1 MQKYIFRIISL
12 TLIIAL
18 ILSFVG
24 INGSVIADSA
34 IAISSKE
41 DFNNIRN
48 NLSGDYYLTC
58 DIEFSSS
65 DFASG
70 GAYYN
75 SGKCFVPIGDGKT
88 PFTGTF
94 DGNGYTISGIKIAV
108 SGYVYSM
115 TVKAVSTEAAVASDD
130 GWTGDYIINPSN
142 PKLNVSPAVGVF
154 GNNKGTI
161 KNVNIEDC
169 TISAR
174 SSNNATL
181 YVGGIAGHNN
191 GDIRNCS
198 VNNTVNGDTN
208 SYIGGITGYQSG
220 GNIKNCYVL
229 GKIESEGVY
238 GGVAGAVAGGT
249 VSECYTD
256 VKFTGTAV
264 ANFALIDIAVLSA
277 NSIKNCYYVFDTELD
292 GIGERISTV
301 NAKNYKSYIN
311 FDFTNTWYMSGAH
324 RRPALKNSKAQ
335 DVTTGDLNNNKIV
348 DLEDVVLL
356 AQYVANWD
364 TELHS
369 EVANVDFN
377 FTLDGEDIVD
387 LQDVIYLAQYAA
399 GWNTAILY

>member
-1 MQKYIFRIISL
+1 MHKYIFRIISL

-24 INGSVIADSA
+24 INGSVVADSA

-58 DIEFSSS
+58 DIEFSLS

-115 TVKAVSTEAAVASDD
+115 TVKAVGTEVAVASDD
-130 GWTGDYIINPSN
+130 GWTGDYIINPNN

-181 YVGGIAGHNN
+181 YIGGIAGHNN
-191 GDIRNCS
+191 GDIFNCS
-198 VNNTVNGDTN
+198 VKNTVNGDTK

-238 GGVAGAVAGGT
+238 GGVAGAVADGIA
-249 VSECYTD
+249 SECYSE
-256 VKFTGTAV
+256 VMFTGTGAACFGQV
-264 ANFALIDIAVLSA
+264 DYYIQNYGMVRE
-277 NSIKNCYYVFDTELD
+277 CYYISDIELSGFGD
-292 GIGERISTV
+292 RLSTI
-301 NAKNYKSYIN
+301 NAKDPDYYLN
-311 FDFTNTWYMSGAH
+311 FDYRYTWYMSGAR
-324 RRPALKNSKAQ
+324 RRPALKSSKVQ
-335 DVTTGDLNNNKIV
+335 DIKTGDLDGDENI
-348 DLEDVVLL
+348 DLEDLVLL

-364 TELHS
+364 VQSHT
-369 EVANVDFN
+369 EVANVNFDFAD
-377 FTLDGEDIVD
+377 DGSDIVD
-387 LQDVIYLAQYAA
+387 LRDVTYLAQNVA
-399 GWNTAILY
+399 GWSVSILY